1 MANIPEFISV
11 LRRIRD
17 EIYPEVEEMY
27 ENTGTLKSEAELSK
41 NAAAASAAASASSA
55 GVATTR
61 ANEIKNVSAQ
71 ANTLPSGSLATVSYN
86 STDGKFTF
94 GLPVGAKGDK
104 GESYT
109 INATGTTAGR
119 TAYDTQSVGFSYLD
133 ITLSIVYFKLST
145 TSGDW
150 STGTSFG
157 KGEDGADG
165 ENGTGITSIAF
176 YSTTSDNG
184 LASQPGGIDTY
195 RITLSNS
202 NTYDISLTN
211 GSDLNINGYGDKIIP
226 KDDDEFAI
234 ADSDSYFNV
243 KKLSIKNLKASLNS
257 GFKNLIVNGKKVVNQ
272 SGLTTTDNAY
282 NYDNHY
288 KVGNNWFMFIDEK
301 NIVSGEHYTL
311 SWDGVATAGYYIG
324 TAGALTINAQTF
336 TPIANGESITPTITS
351 SQILWI
357 KFASDASGSTY
368 NKVQFEPGTA
378 LTPYEQRLYELE
390 RSLVQS
396 CYSRTSIYFSNDVTA
411 GNAYGG
417 ITMLPVDMI
426 KTPILTLINQ
436 VNANGTFGTI
446 GINNSADYAIR
457 GVNFYAVASSTT
469 NGAVYKASIIADAR
483 PY

>member
-41 NAAAASAAASASSA
+41 NASAASAAASASSA

-71 ANTLPSGSLATVSYN
+71 ANTLSSGSLATVSYN

-157 KGEDGADG
+157 RGEDGADG
-165 ENGTGITSIAF
+165 ADGTGIASIAF

-211 GSDLNINGYGDKIIP
+211 GNDLNINGYGDKIIP

-243 KKLSIKNLKASLNS
+243 KKLSIKNLKYSLS
-257 GFKNLIVNGKKVVNQ
+257 TGFKNYIINGNKQVNQ
-272 SGLTTTDNAY
+272 SGLTITDNSY

-288 KVGNNWFMFIDEK
+288 KVGNNWFQFIDGK
-301 NIVSGEHYTL
+301 NIISGESYTL
-311 SWDGVATAGYYIG
+311 SWDGVATASYYIG
-324 TAGALTINAQTF
+324 TAGALTINAQAF
-336 TPIANGESITPTITS
+336 TALTNGETITPTISS

-368 NKVQFEPGTA
+368 NKVQFETGTVP
-378 LTPYEQRLYELE
+378 TPYEQRLYELE

-396 CYSRTSIYFSNDVTA
+396 CYSGSSIYFSNNTIA
-411 GNAYGG
+411 GNVYGG
-417 ITMLPVDMI
+417 ITMLPVDMR
-426 KTPILTLINQ
+426 TNPILTLRNQ
-436 VNANGTFGTI
+436 VNINGTFGII
-446 GINNSADYAIR
+446 GVNNSDDYSTR
-457 GVNFYAVASSTT
+457 GVDFYAPALSTT
-469 NGAVYKASIIADAR
+469 NGARYKASVIADAR